1 MLLSAKLLDRRGMGG
16 AYSETSMSWKL
27 VRCIQQHWRVVYRL
41 GSKLL
46 SDAFRLALV
55 KPTFFGSKDQLLLQD
70 HTSVFPGSAAKL
82 S

>member
-1 MLLSAKLLDRRGMGG
+1 MGG
-16 AYSETSMSWKL
+16 AYSETRMSWKL
-27 VRCIQQHWRVVYRL
+27 VHCIQQHWRVVYL

-55 KPTFFGSKDQLLLQD
+55 EPTFFGSKDQLLLQD